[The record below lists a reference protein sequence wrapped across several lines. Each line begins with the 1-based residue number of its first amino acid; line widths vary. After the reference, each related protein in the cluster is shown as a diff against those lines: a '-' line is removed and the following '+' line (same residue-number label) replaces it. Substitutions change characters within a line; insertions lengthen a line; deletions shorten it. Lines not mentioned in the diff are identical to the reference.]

1 MSSSTEIFS
10 SSHEKLKAKSS
21 NMRIHKRKLHDHQVQ
36 NNSPMKKQ
44 KGVVIDELPISNPIT
59 DVLPSGSS
67 NPLFC
72 RLCGDQNPTSNI
84 FNETHCSH
92 RFCSDCIRRHIV
104 TKLKDEN
111 TIAVGCPEPNCDTSI
126 TPEQWE
132 SILPGE
138 VIYRWDDALLYSV
151 ILPVLVFECPYEDC
165 KAKLIDDVM
174 GGTECECPNCL
185 TIICG
190 ECRDFKHEG
199 MGCEKFKEFVN
210 C

>member
-10 SSHEKLKAKSS
+10 SSREKLKAKSS
-21 NMRIHKRKLHDHQVQ
+21 NMRIHKRKLHGHQVQ

-44 KGVVIDELPISNPIT
+44 KGVIIDELPISNPIT

-84 FNETHCSH
+84 FNETHWGH
-92 RFCSDCIRRHIV
+92 RFCSDCIRRHIVIV

-126 TPEQWE
+126 TPEQCE

-190 ECRDFKHEG
+190 ECRDFKHESWD
-199 MGCEKFKEFVN
+199 VRN
-210 C
+210 LRNL

>member
-10 SSHEKLKAKSS
+10 SSREKLKAKSS

-44 KGVVIDELPISNPIT
+44 KGVVID
-59 DVLPSGSS
+59 DGSS

-84 FNETHCSH
+84 FNETHCGH

-126 TPEQWE
+126 TPEQCE

-138 VIYRWDDALLYSV
+138 VIYRRDDALLYSV
-151 ILPVLVFECPYEDC
+151 ILPLLVFECPYEDC
-165 KAKLIDDVM
+165 KAKLIDEVM

-199 MGCEKFKEFVN
+199 MGCEKFKEFGN
-210 C
+210 LQ

>member
-10 SSHEKLKAKSS
+10 SSREKLKAKPS

-44 KGVVIDELPISNPIT
+44 KGVIIDELPISNPIT
-59 DVLPSGSS
+59 DVLTSGSS

-72 RLCGDQNPTSNI
+72 RLCGDKTLLRISS
-84 FNETHCSH
+84 T
-92 RFCSDCIRRHIV
+92 RR
-104 TKLKDEN
+104 
-111 TIAVGCPEPNCDTSI
+111 IAVIGSAPIAFDVTS
-126 TPEQWE
+126 
-132 SILPGE
+132 
-138 VIYRWDDALLYSV
+138 WDDALLYSV

-165 KAKLIDDVM
+165 KAKLIDEVM
-174 GGTECECPNCL
+174 GGTESECPNCL

-190 ECRDFKHEG
+190 ECRDFKHDG

>member
-1 MSSSTEIFS
+1 
-10 SSHEKLKAKSS
+10 
-21 NMRIHKRKLHDHQVQ
+21 MRIHKRKLHDHQVQ
-36 NNSPMKKQ
+36 NNSSMKKQ
-44 KGVVIDELPISNPIT
+44 KGVIIDELPISNPIT

-84 FNETHCSH
+84 FNETHCGH
-92 RFCSDCIRRHIV
+92 RFCSDCIRCHIV

-111 TIAVGCPEPNCDTSI
+111 TI
-126 TPEQWE
+126 
-132 SILPGE
+132 
-138 VIYRWDDALLYSV
+138 SV

-165 KAKLIDDVM
+165 KAKLVDDDM
-174 GGTECECPNCL
+174 GGMECKCPNCL

-199 MGCEKFKEFVN
+199 MGCEEFKEFVN